1 MTYKI
6 DDDVPLPAIRVGRPP
21 AAATLTVR
29 SLRPGQSAFFPEYST
44 GQSKA
49 GNKRLDITRIV
60 QSEPTSKWTTRTV
73 TENGVRGVRVWRT
86 A

>member
-6 DDDVPLPAIRVGRPP
+6 DDDVPLPAVRIGRRP
-21 AAATLTVR
+21 AAVTLTLR
-29 SLRPGQSAFFPEYST
+29 ALRPGQSAFFPGYIT

-49 GNKRLDITRIV
+49 GNRRLDIKRSV
-60 QSEPTSKWTTRTV
+60 QSEPTSKWTRRTV